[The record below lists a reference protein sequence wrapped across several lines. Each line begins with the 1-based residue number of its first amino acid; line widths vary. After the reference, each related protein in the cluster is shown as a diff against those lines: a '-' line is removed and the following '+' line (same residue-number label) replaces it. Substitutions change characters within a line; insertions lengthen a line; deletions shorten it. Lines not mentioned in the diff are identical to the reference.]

1 MSANFRLKVIT
12 PEKLFFDDE
21 TENVIVRTTVGDVG
35 ILAKHID
42 YVAVLPAGPLRV
54 KMPDN
59 TFRVAAVSSG
69 TLKVSKEGVVI
80 LATAVEWADEIDIE
94 HAKRSEEDAR
104 EKIKIHK
111 SGVEFDRA
119 QLKLKRALN
128 RLSVSQNR

>member
-1 MSANFRLKVIT
+1 MK
-12 PEKLFFDDE
+12 
-21 TENVIVRTTVGDVG
+21 
-35 ILAKHID
+35 
-42 YVAVLPAGPLRV
+42 
-54 KMPDN
+54 DN

-80 LATAVEWADEIDIE
+80 LATAVEWADEIDVE

-128 RLSVSQNR
+128 RLSVSKNG

>member
-1 MSANFRLKVIT
+1 MKDGN
-12 PEKLFFDDE
+12 
-21 TENVIVRTTVGDVG
+21 
-35 ILAKHID
+35 
-42 YVAVLPAGPLRV
+42 
-54 KMPDN
+54 
-59 TFRVAAVSSG
+59 FRVAAVSSG

-80 LATAVEWADEIDIE
+80 LATAVEWADEIDVE

-128 RLSVSQNR
+128 RLSVSKNG